1 MEEDAILKAEK
12 ECFDDSEQRERK
24 KQRATIKRQELDNHF
39 VKQFVMKIR
48 ELFPNCPLG
57 REQIIS
63 QHACLKYSGRIGRTK
78 AAKDFSNEA
87 ITLAVIAHIR
97 HIETN
102 YDELVGKGYDRY
114 DARNLVE
121 SEVNSIL
128 SQWK

>member
-1 MEEDAILKAEK
+1 
-12 ECFDDSEQRERK
+12 
-24 KQRATIKRQELDNHF
+24 
-39 VKQFVMKIR
+39 MKIR

-57 REQIIS
+57 REQIIA